1 MGDMYLKECLIFLD
15 DLLIFSNSFQEHCTR
30 LENVFRKLARHN
42 LKLKPSKCKLFKS
55 SVIYL
60 EHIISE
66 KGIETDPEKLKA
78 VRDFPTPTNIKE
90 LRQFLGF
97 VGYYRQLI
105 QNFANIVA
113 SLNALL
119 QGHGTMKKHSRKKKG
134 NLSVKWKWTEKQE

>member
-1 MGDMYLKECLIFLD
+1 MSFGQTNAPATFQRLMEKCMGDMYLKECLIVLD

-30 LENVFRKLARHN
+30 LENVFRKLAGHN

-78 VRDFPTPTNIKE
+78 VRDFLTPTNIKE

-97 VGYYRQLI
+97 VGY
-105 QNFANIVA
+105 
-113 SLNALL
+113 
-119 QGHGTMKKHSRKKKG
+119 
-134 NLSVKWKWTEKQE
+134 